1 VEHFLQ
7 HTGYA
12 AIFLIALVEAV
23 CIPFPSEIT
32 FGFSAALAAE
42 GGYGL
47 SLPGVIVIGV
57 LGEICGC
64 VVAYFIGR
72 YGGRTVLER
81 YGKYVLLS
89 QTDLDRA
96 ERLMAG
102 RGPLW
107 VVIGRIIPLVRAFVS
122 LAAGIAEMPFFRF
135 LASTAIATAIY
146 GVVLSSIGY
155 SLGHHWH
162 RIVKGFTAAGI
173 VAVVLVV
180 VVVAVGVTHRWR
192 SLKAERAASSG

>member
-1 VEHFLQ
+1 MEHFLQ
-7 HTGYA
+7 HSGYA
-12 AIFLIALVEAV
+12 AIFLIALIEAV

-47 SLPGVIVIGV
+47 SLPGVIVVGV

-64 VVAYFIGR
+64 VVAYAIGR
-72 YGGRTVLER
+72 SGGRAVIDR

-89 QTDLDRA
+89 HTDLDRA

-102 RGPLW
+102 RGPVW
-107 VVIGRIIPLVRAFVS
+107 VGIGRIIPLVRAFIS
-122 LAAGIAEMPFFRF
+122 LGAGIGEMPFGPF
-135 LASTAIATAIY
+135 LISTSIATAVY

-162 RIVKGFTAAGI
+162 RIVKGFTDAGI

-180 VVVAVGVTHRWR
+180 LVVAFAVIHRWR
-192 SLKAERAASSG
+192 TLKAERDGAR